1 MKVRLLPSNV
11 ARPIDVQTL
20 TSFLVNDRLVIDGGS
35 IGFSLPPADQIGIR
49 HFVVTHTH
57 ADHIASLPVMIA
69 DLYTFLKEPM
79 LIYGIAP
86 IIEDLR
92 THVFNNRIWPDFT
105 KIPLPDGSGP
115 TLEFVT
121 IEEGVPFEAAGL
133 KITAIEVN
141 HPVICTG
148 LLVEDG
154 NVSLAFTSDTYKT
167 DRFWAEAS
175 KLSNL
180 KAVFVDISFPSTEEA
195 LAERSGHLTPR
206 SLAEELPKL
215 SGEPTIFAVHIKPFF
230 RAAVVDELASLNNP
244 RIEVAGINREYTW

>member
-20 TSFLVNDRLVIDGGS
+20 TSFLIDDRVVIDGGS
-35 IGFSLPPADQIGIR
+35 IGFSLPPEDQIGIR
-49 HFVVTHTH
+49 HFIVTHTH

-69 DLYTFLKEPM
+69 DLYTFLTAPM
-79 LIYGIAP
+79 MVYGIAP
-86 IIEDLR
+86 IIQDLR
-92 THVFNNRIWPDFT
+92 EHVFNNRIWPDFT

-121 IEEGVPFEAAGL
+121 VEEGRSFDVAGL
-133 KITAIEVN
+133 TVTPIQVN

-148 LLVEDG
+148 LLVDDG
-154 NVSLAFTSDTYKT
+154 EMSLAFTSDTYKT

-175 KLSNL
+175 KLRNL
-180 KAVFVDISFPSTEEA
+180 KAVFVDVSFPSTEEG
-195 LAERSGHLTPR
+195 LAERSGHLTPA

-215 SGEPTIFAVHIKPFF
+215 AGEPTVFAVHIKPFF
-230 RAAVVDELASLNNP
+230 RIAVVEELEALGNP
-244 RIEVAGINREYTW
+244 RVRVAEIGREYNW